1 MSERQPT
8 GVLLLNLGGPAT
20 LADVRGFIAS
30 LLGDK
35 EVLTLPAPL
44 RVGLANL
51 IAWRRAPRVRTF
63 YQAIGGGSPIGRLTR
78 DQVDALASALGDG
91 FVVTHAFRHSPPRAA
106 RALAEL
112 AAAGARRVVVL
123 PLYPQWSG
131 STTGSGVAEVE
142 REAAGLGLE
151 LVKVGSYPAADGFI
165 EALAAHTRPLISDGC
180 VVVATAHGLP
190 QRTVDRGDPYVGDV
204 RATFAALAAAL
215 PAGTRCTLAFQS
227 RLGPVE
233 WTRPYLVDEV
243 QRLARE
249 GVTSLVVVPLSFVS
263 ENLETL
269 YELDVELAH
278 LAAAAG
284 VTSFRRA
291 PVVGCHPAFV
301 ATLAD
306 LVRRAASVKE
316 GKHVA

>member
-1 MSERQPT
+1 MNGAHPT

-63 YQAIGGGSPIGRLTR
+63 YRAIGGGSPIGPLTR
-78 DQVDALASALGDG
+78 EQVDALAAALGEG

-112 AAAGARRVVVL
+112 AARGVRRVVVL

-131 STTGSGVAEVE
+131 STTGSGLA
-142 REAAGLGLE
+142 EAAHEAAALGLE
-151 LVKVGSYPAADGFI
+151 LATVGSYPAAGGYI
-165 EALAAHTRPLISDGC
+165 EALAEHTRPLLEDGC
-180 VVVATAHGLP
+180 VVIATAHGLP
-190 QRTVDRGDPYVGDV
+190 QRTVDRGDPYVADV
-204 RATFAALAAAL
+204 RATFAALSAAL

-249 GVTSLVVVPLSFVS
+249 GVTTLVVVPLSFVS

-269 YELDVELAH
+269 YELDIELRH
-278 LAAAAG
+278 LATAAG

-306 LVRRAASVKE
+306 LVRRAAYVQE
-316 GKHVA
+316 GEHVA